1 MEFSKS
7 EIEDILKKYKQLEN
21 RVYEIF
27 GMFKMVN
34 EGGRLKNDYIESIS
48 FDYGD
53 EIKILSM
60 DAACNADDSYLKKEW
75 LSMSDEELKPIMEQI
90 AADWKK
96 SQEDLLA
103 KQKAKAE
110 AEARA
115 QYESL
120 KQRFGDQ

>member
-7 EIEDILKKYKQLEN
+7 EIEDILKKYEQLEN

-27 GMFKMVN
+27 GMFKFVH
-34 EGGRLKNDYIESIS
+34 EGGRLKKDRIESIS

-75 LSMSDEELKPIMEQI
+75 LSMSDEELNQVMNKI
-90 AADWKK
+90 AIDWEK
-96 SQEDLLA
+96 SQEELAA
-103 KQKAKAE
+103 KQKAKDE
-110 AEARA
+110 AAARA

-120 KQRFGDQ
+120 KQRFG